1 MTTSQL
7 LKLKA
12 NLANASVYVDYE
24 NICEL
29 LKEYGKSPLEIDFFS
44 VILQR
49 LRNVHQ
55 LNVIDFT
62 VYSNFEKTT
71 ENGKIQ
77 TLIRGLGLQTRHSSN
92 NGKNSGDL
100 ELTVDALR
108 TLYKNSTIDVFVI
121 ISSDRDIIPLIKA
134 IKYENKI
141 TYVLSTKI
149 GFNQIVAK
157 YADLHEYI
165 EDIFELNSIIPKP
178 AVDYLDKSELHF
190 DLQHLR
196 PENIDK
202 AKEVSLLFYNSKVW
216 KKSQENLEPV
226 SLTGYVSIIAKTI
239 PRMTQEIIEDFKLA
253 HYLEYISLYKD
264 TKKGLCIRE
273 GAKQNELT
281 PLNF

>member
-178 AVDYLDKSELHF
+178 AVEYLDKSELHF

-216 KKSQENLEPV
+216 RKSQESLEPV

-253 HYLEYISLYKD
+253 HYLEFISLYKD
-264 TKKGLCIRE
+264 AKKGLCIRE
-273 GAKQNELT
+273 GTKQNEL
-281 PLNF
+281 NH